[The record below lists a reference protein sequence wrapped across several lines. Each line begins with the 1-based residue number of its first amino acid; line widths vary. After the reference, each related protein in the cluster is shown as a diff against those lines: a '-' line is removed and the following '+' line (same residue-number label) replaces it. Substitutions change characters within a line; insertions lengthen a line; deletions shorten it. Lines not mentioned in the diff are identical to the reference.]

1 MRDLIEQVNEISAG
15 WAEVMFGVA
24 WQSAALALAVGVV
37 CWALRWQSP
46 GLRYWLWLALAA
58 KLLALPLWSVDVA
71 GPAWWGELG
80 GIDARGE
87 SVRAASMVD
96 ESTMPRGG
104 VESTGD
110 AEVRE
115 QRVAAP
121 MAAEPA
127 WYRSATWSTW
137 LCVLWVA
144 VVAFE
149 VGRTGWQ
156 FAGLRRLLA
165 GSCAAEPTVEI
176 VVEQCA
182 AQLGLARLPTVRVV
196 KGEGSPMV
204 CGLRQATL
212 VLPAALVEEVDPPAL
227 RQIVLHELAHLQRR
241 DLLTVWVIHL
251 MRTVYWFN
259 PVAHWVAYSAGLERE
274 LACDRLAMVNSGASA
289 AAYAH
294 TLIDAASGRS
304 QPLVLNAAVAARL
317 TG

>member
-1 MRDLIEQVNEISAG
+1 MRDVIERVNELSAS
-15 WAEVMFGVA
+15 WAEVMFAVA
-24 WQSAALALAVGVV
+24 WQSAALAMAVGVV

-80 GIDARGE
+80 GGE
-87 SVRAASMVD
+87 TRVESLGAASMVD

-104 VESTGD
+104 VERAGD
-110 AEVRE
+110 GEAVE
-115 QRVAAP
+115 QRVEAP

-127 WYRSATWSTW
+127 WYRSATWATC
-137 LCVLWVA
+137 LCAVWVA

-165 GSCAAEPTVEI
+165 GSCAAEPSVEI

-182 AQLGLARLPTVRVV
+182 ARLGLARLPAVRVV
-196 KGEGSPMV
+196 KGAGSPMV
-204 CGLRQATL
+204 CGLRRATL
-212 VLPAALVEEVDPPAL
+212 VLPAALVEEVDRPAL

-259 PVAHWVAYSAGLERE
+259 PIAHWVAYRAGLERE
-274 LACDRLAMVNSGASA
+274 LACDRLAMVNSGVSA

-294 TLIDAASGRS
+294 TLIDAAGGRA